1 MSKSAKVPRKAGR
14 PPGRAP
20 RPHIEVPGAFLIPK
34 TEAAAEIGVALRTVT
49 RMRVP
54 SLLIGG
60 ISYVAMGRLR
70 QMLADSLSGSPKKR
84 WARR

>member
-1 MSKSAKVPRKAGR
+1 MSKSVKKAGR
-14 PPGRAP
+14 PPGRRP
-20 RPHIEVPGAFLIPK
+20 RPHIEIPGDVLIPK
-34 TEAAAEIGVALRTVT
+34 TEAAAEIGVAVRTVT

-84 WARR
+84 RARR